1 MKSKEY
7 NLFEDIE
14 LTDEERKYF
23 EEQDRISDL
32 IIKLIDKRVKL
43 NLTQRDLAEK
53 TGIKQPMIA
62 RIENFSCDPRISTLV
77 KLATA
82 LDLKIMPV
90 EQEQKIEQK
99 ISIVYVVKSSE
110 KRDYSIGNNTL
121 FGNGI
126 WSSNTSYCHVN

>member
-1 MKSKEY
+1 
-7 NLFEDIE
+7 
-14 LTDEERKYF
+14 
-23 EEQDRISDL
+23 
-32 IIKLIDKRVKL
+32 
-43 NLTQRDLAEK
+43 
-53 TGIKQPMIA
+53 MIA